1 MEIDARE
8 LRKDIEMNRQERMRF
23 VALWADFVRIHKDR
37 DWSEQQNVLIN
48 SMFQN
53 SKNYPL
59 TKEQYLEIKMASNER
74 NKNRPERA

>member
-8 LRKDIEMNRQERMRF
+8 LRKDIEMNRQERMKF
-23 VALWADFVRIHKDR
+23 IALWADFVRIHKDKE
-37 DWSEQQNVLIN
+37 WSLQQNILIN

-59 TKEQYLEIKMASNER
+59 TKEQYLEIKAASNER
-74 NKNRPERA
+74 NKNQSKRA